1 MGLRI
6 KNFNIMASLKNP
18 IFRGGGAV
26 MENQYIGQL
35 HEKGGGLGVFK
46 GMVDTPMHTMKTPP
60 FSIIHLVSGFNY
72 VLRIMS

>member
-18 IFRGGGAV
+18 IFRGGEF
-26 MENQYIGQL
+26 MENQEVGRS